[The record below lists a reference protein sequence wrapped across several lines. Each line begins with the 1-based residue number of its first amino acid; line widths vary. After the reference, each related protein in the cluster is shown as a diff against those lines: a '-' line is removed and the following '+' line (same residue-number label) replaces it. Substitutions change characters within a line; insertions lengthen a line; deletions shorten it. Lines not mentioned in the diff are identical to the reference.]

1 MHLRSSAPS
10 PPCAFV
16 EWLNEWILVV
26 RFARSPLPVKDMLLL
41 IAFWSLNYRFSSLTI
56 NPKSTVARHP
66 SGTGV
71 CVSSSAAALTQCI
84 YLAIRLFSAVLGR
97 WLLLFFVLAAA
108 KMKNR
113 RTLMGGTHSRAKVSR
128 RRTEWGRAT
137 LDCTSPRMFNCFS
150 GERERERRGGVV
162 SLIYNSVT
170 RESDFK
176 VFDEE
181 FGR

>member
-1 MHLRSSAPS
+1 MNFSSSLRSIPPPS
-10 PPCAFV
+10 
-16 EWLNEWILVV
+16 EW
-26 RFARSPLPVKDMLLL
+26 DMLLL

-71 CVSSSAAALTQCI
+71 CVLLCCCSNPMYISGDKT
-84 YLAIRLFSAVLGR
+84 LFSCSRSVVVVVLRSRGCQDQ
-97 WLLLFFVLAAA
+97 
-108 KMKNR
+108 NR
-113 RTLMGGTHSRAKVSR
+113 RTLIGGTHSRAKVSR